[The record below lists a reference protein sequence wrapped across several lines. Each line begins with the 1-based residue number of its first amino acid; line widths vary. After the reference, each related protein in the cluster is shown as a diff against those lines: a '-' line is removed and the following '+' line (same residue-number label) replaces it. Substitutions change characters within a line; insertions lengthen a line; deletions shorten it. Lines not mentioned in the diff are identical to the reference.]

1 MINANT
7 NTSSLPPTPTNRG
20 ARQTRFEPLLERQMA
35 QTHVDRIQRQ
45 NKNWQQQQ
53 SHHYARQ
60 LEQTMRQ
67 DARQLEQTMRQ
78 DARQQNQAQ
87 HLRHRE
93 LIQEH
98 VQQCHDLH
106 PQDLRSH
113 HNQFDAYQPTLFVS
127 PISRN
132 IGLGHLYDFF
142 NQSGFGEVKDVFI
155 KPGQHTD
162 FAIVTFHY
170 WNVRETVAARKDLHQ
185 GHFIKM
191 KYWHSPTDFE
201 NWKVFEYKKPSERK
215 QPAGR
220 NMRVR
225 INVPVFPEESVK
237 PVANEPLLST
247 DSNASESVDID
258 DEDKNTDESDVN
270 VPIDEFERPER
281 IDYGAVLPSKM
292 PSRRIVI
299 NPFASAKI
307 APKPTSA

>member
-1 MINANT
+1 MTNT
-7 NTSSLPPTPTNRG
+7 NTSSLPPPTTNRG
-20 ARQTRFEPLLERQMA
+20 ARQTRFEPVQQREMA
-35 QTHVDRIQRQ
+35 QRQVEHIHRQ
-45 NKNWQQQQ
+45 NRNWQQQQ

-67 DARQLEQTMRQ
+67 DARQQ
-78 DARQQNQAQ
+78 DPAQ

-98 VQQCHDLH
+98 AQQCHDLH

-155 KPGQHTD
+155 KPGKHTD
-162 FAIVTFHY
+162 FAVVTFHY
-170 WNVRETVAARKDLHQ
+170 WNVRETVAARTDLHQ

-191 KYWHSPTDFE
+191 KYWHSPTDCE

-225 INVPVFPEESVK
+225 INALVYPEET
-237 PVANEPLLST
+237 VANPPLPST
-247 DSNASESVDID
+247 VSNVSESD
-258 DEDKNTDESDVN
+258 DEDKKTDESDVN
-270 VPIDEFERPER
+270 VPIDEIERPER

-292 PSRRIVI
+292 PRKKIVI

-307 APKPTSA
+307 KPEYA